1 MQEYPLNIDLS
12 LEEEELLEAALDEY
26 DRTENNY
33 DYEEEEWQIDN
44 HQHIKEFIYV
54 YMFEVIRSL
63 YSGNKKSFQD

>member
-33 DYEEEEWQIDN
+33 DYEEEEW
-44 HQHIKEFIYV
+44 
-54 YMFEVIRSL
+54 
-63 YSGNKKSFQD
+63 